1 MISKTQST
9 YLWVFAIVFTVGIAV
24 YQKTTGPTY
33 PTKGEI
39 EINGISY
46 SYKLITSWGGKK
58 DARVKIEV
66 PENING
72 FISYRKYRT
81 QDEWEKINMVH
92 DGDYLSANLPH
103 QPPAGK
109 LEYIVTVVSSD
120 REIILREDPVVIRF
134 KGGVPLY
141 ILIPHVIF
149 MFLAMLYSM
158 RTGIEAIG
166 KGHRTFSYAKVTTIC
181 LLIGGLILGPIV
193 QKYAFGDYWTG
204 WPFGGD
210 WTDNKTIFAFLFW
223 TFAILVLWK
232 KRKNR
237 LWPIIAAIVLLSM
250 YMIPHSMG
258 GSELDTKTG
267 KVTTGIKQ

>member
-1 MISKTQST
+1 MISKTQSI
-9 YLWVFAIVFTVGIAV
+9 YLWIFAFIFTVSIAV

-33 PTKGEI
+33 PKKGEV
-39 EINGISY
+39 EIDGKSY
-46 SYKLITSWGGKK
+46 SYKLITSWGGDK
-58 DARVKIEV
+58 DATIKIEV
-66 PENING
+66 PNSING
-72 FISYRKYRT
+72 FIKYKKYRSE
-81 QDEWEKINMVH
+81 DEWEKINMVH
-92 DGDYLSANLPH
+92 DGEYLSGNLPH

-109 LEYIVTVVSSD
+109 LEYIVTVVSGNH
-120 REIILREDPVVIRF
+120 EITLKDNPVVIRF
-134 KGGVPLY
+134 KGGVPLF

-149 MFLAMLYSM
+149 MFLAMLYSS

-166 KGHRTFSYAKVTTIC
+166 KGHRTFNYAKITTIC

-223 TFAILVLWK
+223 LIAIWALWK
-232 KRKNR
+232 NEKNR

-258 GSELDTKTG
+258 GSELDTETG
-267 KVTTGIKQ
+267 KVTTGIK